1 MEIGL
6 WDHPF
11 STYANFPKNEHFL
24 SPGTHTYMCVSV
36 GKNVSFSE
44 NFEYAL
50 HGWTLSIY
58 ADALDSKL
66 EVPRM
71 FLKKFHPRV
80 SVAVQMKI
88 VIKEFTK
95 ARPLYVD
102 QL

>member
-1 MEIGL
+1 
-6 WDHPF
+6 
-11 STYANFPKNEHFL
+11 
-24 SPGTHTYMCVSV
+24 MCVSV

-71 FLKKFHPRV
+71 FLRKFHLRV

-88 VIKEFTK
+88 VIKELTK